1 MARRKRDRLSIV
13 LDILEELSKEPQNPT
28 KLAAAVNMPYDRLKK
43 LLDEL
48 VERGLVTY
56 REQSRIRIY
65 SLTAEGYRVYEELK
79 KVKKILQDYG
89 LLE

>member
-28 KLAAAVNMPYDRLKK
+28 KLATAVNMPYDRLKK

-48 VERGLVTY
+48 VERGLITY
-56 REQSRIRIY
+56 REQSKFRIY
-65 SLTAEGYRVYEELK
+65 SLTAEGYKVYEELK

-89 LLE
+89 LL